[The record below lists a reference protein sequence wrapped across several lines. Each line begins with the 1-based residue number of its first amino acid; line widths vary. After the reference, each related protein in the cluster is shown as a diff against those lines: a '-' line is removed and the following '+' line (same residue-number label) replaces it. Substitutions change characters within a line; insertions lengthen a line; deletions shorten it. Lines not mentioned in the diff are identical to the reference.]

1 MIVLIQ
7 RVSRAS
13 VEVEGNCLSEIGRG
27 ILVFLGIEKG
37 DTEKEADY
45 LVKKIANLR
54 IFEDEKGK
62 MNLSVKDVCGEIMV
76 VSEFTLAGDCRKGN
90 RPSFDNA
97 MPPDEAEK
105 LYRYFIDKLKSMA
118 IVVKEGKFRSFM
130 NVSLTNEGPVT
141 FIINSDIRGGPC
153 LKN

>member
-1 MIVLIQ
+1 MKVILQ

-13 VEVEGNCLSEIGRG
+13 VEVEGNCLSEIGIG

-37 DTEKEADY
+37 DSEKDADY
-45 LVKKIANLR
+45 LVNKIANLR

-62 MNLSVKDVCGEIMV
+62 MNLSIKDVGGEIMV

-97 MPPDEAEK
+97 MPPEEAEK
-105 LYRYFIDKLKSMA
+105 LYRYFIDKLKIMK

-130 NVSLTNEGPVT
+130 NVSLINEGPVT
-141 FIINSDIRGGPC
+141 FIINSGIRGEPC